1 MEVIQDRK
9 ITDPCFGMRY
19 AGEQSEPVPMHPD
32 DFEAHLAW
40 VTAKRFHEQIMGK
53 TFSEKPVY
61 FRILG

>member
-1 MEVIQDRK
+1 MEFIQDQK
-9 ITDPCFGMRY
+9 NNNPCCGLRS
-19 AGEQSEPVPMHPD
+19 GEGQVVQVPMHPD

-40 VTAKRFHEQIMGK
+40 VTAKRFHEQAMGK

>member
-1 MEVIQDRK
+1 MEVMQDQK
-9 ITDPCFGMRY
+9 GTSPCYAMRY
-19 AGEQSEPVPMHPD
+19 SEELVEQVPMHPD

-40 VTAKRFHEQIMGK
+40 VTAKRFHEQAMGK